1 MTQNHKH
8 KCPICGDKYSCM
20 TSFGH
25 ASDQVENFVCE
36 GDYDSPCDNH
46 TMDEITQYCLDEGL
60 IDEIKPVTPE
70 NYGSGYTEMTRN
82 L

>member
-1 MTQNHKH
+1 MAHNHKH
-8 KCPICGDKYSCM
+8 KCPLCGVKYNCS

-25 ASDQVENFVCE
+25 ASDEVVNFICE

-60 IDEIKPVTPE
+60 IEEDYPVSYE
-70 NYGSGYTEMTRN
+70 NYGLGYIEMTRN

>member
-1 MTQNHKH
+1 MTHQNKH
-8 KCPICGDKYSCM
+8 KCPLCGVKFNCM

-25 ASDQVENFVCE
+25 DSDEVVNFICE